1 MYIECQGGLIRNHQ
15 RIKGYGTQQNDIWS
29 LGIILINL
37 TTGRNPWKQANLND
51 SSFAAYCHANRPGF
65 FRVILPSISNE
76 LEAILER
83 IFCLDPARR
92 IGLPELRL
100 RILQCRSFTLMGQQQ
115 QVHVPKPPLPVFP
128 PFEQPTC
135 TKITLSHSTVLD
147 DIQAYAAPFLTV
159 SSSSSSIHHNECPA
173 TPGKEDRMIS
183 LLSTTNN
190 KQSGVDQHPEIQQ
203 QHHRTSYFYAT
214 TASPLH
220 VVQ

>member
-1 MYIECQGGLIRNHQ
+1 M
-15 RIKGYGTQQNDIWS
+15 
-29 LGIILINL
+29 
-37 TTGRNPWKQANLND
+37 ND
-51 SSFAAYCHANRPGF
+51 SSFAAYCHAKRPGF

-100 RILQCRSFTLMGQQQ
+100 RILQCRSFTIMGQQQ
-115 QVHVPKPPLPVFP
+115 QLHAPKAPMPSSVFP
-128 PFEQPTC
+128 PYEQPTC
-135 TKITLSHSTVLD
+135 TKVALSRSTVLD

-159 SSSSSSIHHNECPA
+159 SSSSSIHHNECPA
-173 TPGKEDRMIS
+173 TPGKEDMRIS

-190 KQSGVDQHPEIQQ
+190 KHSGVDHPEIQQ
-203 QHHRTSYFYAT
+203 HHHTSYFYAT
-214 TASPLH
+214 AAAPLH